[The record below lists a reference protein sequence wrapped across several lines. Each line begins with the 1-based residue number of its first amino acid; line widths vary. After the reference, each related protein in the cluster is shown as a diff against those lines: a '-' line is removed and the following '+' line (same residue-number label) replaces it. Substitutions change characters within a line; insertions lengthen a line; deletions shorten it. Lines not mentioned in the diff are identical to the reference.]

1 MNLHGTIIFK
11 GYIYY
16 LYPKIPTDFFQR
28 HWFTGDSQNVVSK
41 AFLEDSSKEKKSIR
55 KKQDGTTSTC
65 QQCLWLVKWLWTS
78 LYLSC
83 KFSMVL
89 KCHFLNLKISWE
101 VWPSCIY
108 DGIKQEWEWEKKMEF
123 LLRVITTVQLYSHS
137 NTLYSRTKTV
147 QMLIALIS
155 LSLAWVENNQ

>member
-1 MNLHGTIIFK
+1 M
-11 GYIYY
+11 
-16 LYPKIPTDFFQR
+16 
-28 HWFTGDSQNVVSK
+28 
-41 AFLEDSSKEKKSIR
+41 
-55 KKQDGTTSTC
+55 
-65 QQCLWLVKWLWTS
+65 
-78 LYLSC
+78 
-83 KFSMVL
+83 ML
-89 KCHFLNLKISWE
+89 KCHFLSLKISWE
-101 VWPSCIY
+101 VWPSCTY